1 MQGTVLKIAVEAGA
15 SVAAGTLIAVIEAM
29 KMENEITAHK
39 AGTVD
44 GAADLGRL
52 VGRLGRHARGDRVRR
67 ERRLARASAD
77 EADDVTRLLI
87 AFRDWLGEDQPGE
100 DSFAASVARLIADPA
115 TEFLLAAVEPG
126 SPPCGVCQLRF
137 RHSVWTDAPDCWL
150 EDLYVEQQARGS
162 GVGRALVELAFERAD
177 RARRAA
183 DRARHQRAQR
193 GAIAL
198 YESLGFSASSKAHG
212 ELSGRDVFMGR
223 RLR

>member
-1 MQGTVLKIAVEAGA
+1 MSDAW
-15 SVAAGTLIAVIEAM
+15 
-29 KMENEITAHK
+29 
-39 AGTVD
+39 
-44 GAADLGRL
+44 
-52 VGRLGRHARGDRVRR
+52 
-67 ERRLARASAD
+67 LALAD
-77 EADDVTRLLI
+77 EADDVTRLMI

-100 DSFAASVARLIADPA
+100 DSFAASVAHLVADPA
-115 TEFLLAAVEPG
+115 TEFLLARLEPG

-137 RHSVWTDAPDCWL
+137 RHSIWTDAPDCWL

-162 GVGRALVELAFERAD
+162 GVGRALVELAFERAIA
-177 RARRAA
+177 RGARRIEL
-183 DRARHQRAQR
+183 DTNERNG